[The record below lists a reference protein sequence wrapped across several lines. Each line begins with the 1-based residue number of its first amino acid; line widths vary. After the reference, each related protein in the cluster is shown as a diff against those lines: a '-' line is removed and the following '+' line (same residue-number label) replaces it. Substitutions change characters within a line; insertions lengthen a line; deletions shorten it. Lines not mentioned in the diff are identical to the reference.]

1 MNYVWLE
8 SFAFDASLFLFACL
22 KSGAID
28 ALVVE
33 MQLA

>member
-1 MNYVWLE
+1 MSYVWLA
-8 SFAFDASLFLFACL
+8 SFAFDVSLFLFACL
-22 KSGAID
+22 KPGAID